1 MKLQVVA
8 TAIDGTQYRA
18 MKPVQVALAG
28 PELTMA
34 ASGLYIQ
41 SATVTVPGECCR
53 VTVSCL
59 GFPHR
64 VWLLAFW
71 LDEDILVANV
81 VSL

>member
-1 MKLQVVA
+1 MTSQVVA

-34 ASGLYIQ
+34 TSGLYIQ

-53 VTVSCL
+53 VTVSL
-59 GFPHR
+59 KGISHR
-64 VWLLAFW
+64 V
-71 LDEDILVANV
+71 
-81 VSL
+81 